1 VPSASN
7 TVSPPCTHER
17 RPGTTVC
24 LLCRQEARVA
34 ASERRK
40 KLLLRGTA
48 LAIVVAVIALGLSSA
63 AIFRGRAAAREEAS
77 AEPAASAKVAT
88 TPPPSPDSVIPQG
101 GQAPA
106 PTAIASTATAPT
118 ATAAVPSTTTP
129 PAAAIGP
136 AAPVA
141 KSDAAAKSD
150 VVLAPTIK
158 VGDTPLG
165 GGAIATRNDSGV
177 AVVFDTPD
185 LRTRTPQKFESF
197 LRATLSQIYGPRID
211 RVLASLP
218 AGKIVGQGD
227 LVYDLPTRGIQLPVQ
242 PGWHLEVYPEIRPG
256 RDGPLVVRYRAI
268 VAKD

>member
-1 VPSASN
+1 MDVPSASN

-34 ASERRK
+34 ASDRRK

-48 LAIVVAVIALGLSSA
+48 LGIVVAVIALGLSSA

-77 AEPAASAKVAT
+77 AEAPASAKVAI
-88 TPPPSPDSVIPQG
+88 TPAPSPDSVIPQG
-101 GQAPA
+101 GQAPGSA
-106 PTAIASTATAPT
+106 PGSAPISAPAPATP
-118 ATAAVPSTTTP
+118 AVV
-129 PAAAIGP
+129 PAAAPAKP
-136 AAPVA
+136 AATVA
-141 KSDAAAKSD
+141 SVAANDARNAIL
-150 VVLAPTIK
+150 VPTIK
-158 VGDTPLG
+158 VGDTRLG
-165 GGAIATRNDSGV
+165 NGAIATRNDSGV
-177 AVVFDTPD
+177 AVAFDTPE

-197 LRATLSQIYGPRID
+197 LRTTLSQIYGPRID
-211 RVLASLP
+211 QVLAGLP
-218 AGKIVGQGD
+218 SGKIVGQGD

-242 PGWHLEVYPEIRPG
+242 QGWHLEVYPEIRPG